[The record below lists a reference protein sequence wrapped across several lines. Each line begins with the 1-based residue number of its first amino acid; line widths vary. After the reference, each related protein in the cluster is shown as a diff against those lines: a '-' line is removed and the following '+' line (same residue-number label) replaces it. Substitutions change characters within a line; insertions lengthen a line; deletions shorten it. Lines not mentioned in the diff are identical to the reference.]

1 MKAVTNFIFRA
12 RSSVSRAGER
22 RSARKVGPYR
32 ANQFAILGGAGTER
46 STTRMDYYQSLAA
59 RAMTRSGMSLAQAGV
74 TPDTWDP

>member
-12 RSSVSRAGER
+12 RSSVSSAGER

-46 STTRMDYYQSLAA
+46 STTRMDHYQSLAA
-59 RAMTRSGMSLAQAGV
+59 RSGMSLAQAGV